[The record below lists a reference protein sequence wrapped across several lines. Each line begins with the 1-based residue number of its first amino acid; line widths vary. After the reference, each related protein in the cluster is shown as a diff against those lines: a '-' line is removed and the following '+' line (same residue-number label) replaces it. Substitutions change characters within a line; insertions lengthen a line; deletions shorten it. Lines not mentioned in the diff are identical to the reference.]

1 MTFVYTVFKIDN
13 YNNDQ
18 STLDAIFSDEK
29 EAHKYKEEKQYD
41 FSESLGI
48 NYIVTQHVLFKNV
61 DHCKNWKNAKSL
73 EK

>member
-1 MTFVYTVFKIDN
+1 MIFVYVVLKV
-13 YNNDQ
+13 NDLHEQ
-18 STLDAIFSDEK
+18 GVIDAIFSDEK